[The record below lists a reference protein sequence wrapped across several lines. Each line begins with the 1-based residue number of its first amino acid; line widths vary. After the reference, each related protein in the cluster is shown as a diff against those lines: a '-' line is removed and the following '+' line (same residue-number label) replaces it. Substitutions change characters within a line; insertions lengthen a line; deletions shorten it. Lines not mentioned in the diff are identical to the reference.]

1 MIASIGRPVRLA
13 ASGTPSIRRASRAV
27 VAALG
32 FLLLVR
38 PVAIQSGAPR
48 IGQSPDS
55 EVAPSDLIRCWRRT
69 TASAVRVGEPFTL
82 VVTCTFLDSGSTIV
96 VPDET
101 KLDPATVPVAPFEV
115 LATRRA
121 SSVKSADHRF
131 LQIEYDLRLIDE
143 GLFGQD
149 VNLPEIP
156 LEYRVQTRVE
166 SGTLSEGIARV
177 YVLPPQP
184 VRLLSLV
191 PAGATDIR
199 DASARTFRELE
210 AASLRARVLVTSG
223 GVLIGLATLLA
234 AVGLVRSR
242 AGARVSVHGPFAA
255 HDGSVLRGIREELA
269 AVRREREA
277 SGWEPELAGRALSA
291 LRIAG
296 NYLLARET
304 RQREIDPDVEGAEG
318 TLVVAERF
326 GGRRASIS
334 ASLTAQDVARALAQP
349 VRKRPAPDRR
359 DSLQA
364 LELAL
369 QRLTRARYGR
379 PGQDA
384 GEPDASLDESLTAG
398 QRLVDE
404 LLRERRWI
412 ARSIASIKGLSNRTK
427 GRRRLPW
434 RS

>member
-1 MIASIGRPVRLA
+1 MQE
-13 ASGTPSIRRASRAV
+13 SRA
-27 VAALG
+27 G
-32 FLLLVR
+32 
-38 PVAIQSGAPR
+38 
-48 IGQSPDS
+48 DS

-82 VVTCTFLDSGSTIV
+82 VLTCAFLDSISTIV

-101 KLDPATVPVAPFEV
+101 RLDAASVPVAPFEV

-121 SSVKSADHRF
+121 SDVKNADHRF

-156 LEYRVQTRVE
+156 LDYRVQTRVE
-166 SGTLSEGIARV
+166 SGTLSEGIAQV

-191 PAGATDIR
+191 PAGVSDIR

-223 GVLIGLATLLA
+223 GVLLGLATLLA
-234 AVGLVRSR
+234 AVGVVRSR
-242 AGARVSVHGPFAA
+242 AGARANVHGPFAA
-255 HDGSVLRGIREELA
+255 HDRSVLRGIREELA

-277 SGWEPELAGRALSA
+277 SGWTPELAGRALSV

-296 NYLLARET
+296 NYLLVRET
-304 RQREIDPDVEGAEG
+304 RQREIDPDVDGDEG
-318 TLVVAERF
+318 TLVVARRF

-349 VRKRPAPDRR
+349 VRKRPALDRPALDR
-359 DSLQA
+359 CERMQE

-369 QRLTRARYGR
+369 HVLTRARYGR
-379 PGQDA
+379 AGQDA
-384 GEPDASLDESLTAG
+384 REPDASLDESLTAG

-404 LLRERRWI
+404 LLRQRGWI
-412 ARSIASIKGLSNRTK
+412 ARSIASIKGLPKGLLNRK
-427 GRRRLPW
+427 KVRGRVPW